1 MKNPPGTVERP
12 PAGING
18 RERVRTVHTA
28 CTELFLA
35 R

>member
-18 RERVRTVHTA
+18 RERVRTVHTP